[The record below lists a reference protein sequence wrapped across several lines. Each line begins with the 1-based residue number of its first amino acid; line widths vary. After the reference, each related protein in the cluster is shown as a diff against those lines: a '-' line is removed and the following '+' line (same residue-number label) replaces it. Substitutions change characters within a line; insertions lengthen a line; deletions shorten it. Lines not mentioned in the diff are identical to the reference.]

1 MAMEIYK
8 YNPNCQEWENI
19 RNSKLEGIE
28 RDNAFKECA
37 KKIGTKLTLQEYFS
51 IPFRESDWSKG
62 VCYICV
68 GKPTNLLERLAF
80 SEMDYDSNLSY
91 INMSQSFP
99 EDFIESRTSYE
110 DMIDYADGLKYF
122 IEELKDEIANGR
134 IVFIEK

>member
-8 YNPNCQEWENI
+8 YNPNCQEWDNI
-19 RNSKLEGIE
+19 RNSNLVGIE
-28 RDNAFKECA
+28 REKAFDECA
-37 KKIGTKLTLQEYFS
+37 KNIGTKLTLQEYFS
-51 IPFRESDWSKG
+51 IYFRESDFTKG
-62 VCYICV
+62 VCYRCI

-110 DMIDYADGLKYF
+110 DMIDYADGLKDF
-122 IEELKDEIANGR
+122 IEELKDEIAKGK

>member
-1 MAMEIYK
+1 MFEIYK
-8 YNPNCQEWENI
+8 YNPNCPEWENV

-28 RDNAFKECA
+28 REKAFDECT

-51 IPFRESDWSKG
+51 IYFRESDWTQG
-62 VCYICV
+62 VCYRCI

-91 INMSQSFP
+91 INMSKSFP

-110 DMIDYADGLKYF
+110 DMIDYADGLKDF
-122 IEELKDEIANGR
+122 IEELKDEIATGR

>member
-1 MAMEIYK
+1 MFEIYK

-19 RNSKLEGIE
+19 RNSNLVGIE
-28 RDNAFKECA
+28 REKAFDECA

-51 IPFRESDWSKG
+51 IPFRASDFTKG
-62 VCYICV
+62 VCYKCI

-99 EDFIESRTSYE
+99 EDFIECRTSYE
-110 DMIDYADGLKYF
+110 DMIDYADGLKFF
-122 IEELKDEIANGR
+122 IEELKDEIATGR